1 MAALQELNAHSGFDA
16 SLVESELETKI
27 FYACKHSLRNRD
39 TPRSRKHP
47 PQLHSGRALTT
58 EVKTDDVIK
67 ANMSVKEKK
76 RPRVRELLHGVV
88 LKSSLPAFMRI
99 SCKSMGNV
107 LKEYF

>member
-1 MAALQELNAHSGFDA
+1 MHVNIP
-16 SLVESELETKI
+16 SETETPLEAGST
-27 FYACKHSLRNRD
+27 
-39 TPRSRKHP
+39 P

-67 ANMSVKEKK
+67 ANTSVKEKK